1 MTMLDEEIRNNLISK
16 AYEARKNSY
25 APYSDYQ
32 VGAALLCEDG
42 SIYTGCNV
50 ENASYGAT
58 NCAERTAVF
67 KAVSE
72 GKRRFR
78 AIAIAGGSGDNMGMA
93 YPCGVC
99 RQVLREFSEPSE
111 MIIVVAGKDF
121 GYREFSLE
129 ELLPESFGPDFK
141 DI

>member
-1 MTMLDEEIRNNLISK
+1 MLDEEIRNDLISK

-42 SIYTGCNV
+42 NIYTGCNV

-72 GKRRFR
+72 GKRRFK
-78 AIAIAGGSGDNMGMA
+78 AIAIAGGLGDNMGMA

>member
-1 MTMLDEEIRNNLISK
+1 MITDEELVQK
-16 AYEARKNSY
+16 AIEAMSFAY
-25 APYSDYQ
+25 APYSNYY
-32 VGAALLCEDG
+32 VGAALLTDEDEV
-42 SIYTGCNV
+42 YTGCNV

-72 GKRRFR
+72 GKRRLK

-99 RQVLREFSEPSE
+99 RQVLREFSEPSQ
-111 MIIVVAGKDF
+111 MLIIVAGKDF
-121 GYREFSLE
+121 EYREFSLE

>member
-1 MTMLDEEIRNNLISK
+1 MMLDEATRNDLISK

-32 VGAALLCEDG
+32 VGAALLCDDG
-42 SIYTGCNV
+42 SVYTGCNV

-72 GKRRFR
+72 GKRRFK

-111 MIIVVAGKDF
+111 MIIVVAGKGF
-121 GYREFSLE
+121 EYREFSLE
-129 ELLPESFGPDFK
+129 GLLPESFGPDFK